1 MRKKKSNVLQFKI
14 EGVFWIVVV
23 GDGLI
28 KLSCFTADLYQT
40 GPLARTTAP
49 ESRSRNAPDFPL
61 TKLGELNSCPYN
73 FQKLEI
79 CPYNSRNWRF
89 ALHILALPELWPFL
103 HMKPSW
109 THLQHL
115 YVCIGPKCPPRQE
128 EKGEANG

>member
-1 MRKKKSNVLQFKI
+1 MLAWWLRPSAAARGRQRAGGALPRSEALLCSSVLVQPTLFGK
-14 EGVFWIVVV
+14 
-23 GDGLI
+23 
-28 KLSCFTADLYQT
+28 
-40 GPLARTTAP
+40 
-49 ESRSRNAPDFPL
+49 
-61 TKLGELNSCPYN
+61 GELDSCPYN